1 MLMNSAV
8 PLTLLLT
15 TGAAAKP
22 GLASLLRHNEVPG
35 EPEFADGA
43 VVAMTTAAAAARTFD
58 AVSWLM
64 RSAEGF
70 CGLTEEAESTAVTCS
85 QASQGQWPLTKPGA
99 NAKHGR
105 DWLSATQRCQKL
117 CAQCARCRYISVSVR
132 HGDCS
137 WFESCDAPAGQE
149 NALDVDQMFGSP
161 ALLRA
166 HAARPPTT
174 RACSAQEQPG
184 STPQAQPHPC
194 PAQLKWLSANTD
206 ALPRDTAGTLPGV
219 RNENGNVRGSEKGV
233 VPQSSEVAVT
243 AISSNSPSV
252 ITAVSPGAERDRNGP
267 APARQLMWD
276 PAWSKASPEPVQEG
290 RVKSRTP
297 VDLGIEVVHQRLEA
311 ATGTQLQ

>member
-1 MLMNSAV
+1 MAALEQPPELATFQKCEGSSSSV
-8 PLTLLLT
+8 P
-15 TGAAAKP
+15 
-22 GLASLLRHNEVPG
+22 RG
-35 EPEFADGA
+35 EAWQPPGA
-43 VVAMTTAAAAARTFD
+43 VATPVLQTVQGSSACRSRPAAD
-58 AVSWLM
+58 HSG
-64 RSAEGF
+64 E
-70 CGLTEEAESTAVTCS
+70 
-85 QASQGQWPLTKPGA
+85 
-99 NAKHGR
+99 
-105 DWLSATQRCQKL
+105 
-117 CAQCARCRYISVSVR
+117 
-132 HGDCS
+132 
-137 WFESCDAPAGQE
+137 E

-166 HAARPPTT
+166 RAARPPTT

-206 ALPRDTAGTLPGV
+206 ALPRDTAGTPGV
-219 RNENGNVRGSEKGV
+219 RDENDNVRGSEKGV
-233 VPQSSEVAVT
+233 AQSSEVAVT

-297 VDLGIEVVHQRLEA
+297 LDLGIEVVHQRLEA